1 MLARAAYQDAFF
13 AWPRPQRERYVSL
26 LRAADPSWARG
37 FLRWLRAETPMRY
50 PALVG
55 AAAFVAGRL
64 ERGEHGTSRQVIASV
79 LRRADDPGHLL
90 AYWAFAYGPS
100 LPKPVKRGVAD
111 AVTRLYD
118 EPALLAFD
126 DGGHHFELGFV
137 RADLSRLGG
146 IGTPRPLRFGEVIR
160 RVHPRA
166 RDGAQGDLF
175 RHALARRHGRVRTI
189 PGTLPLVRSWAGIPG
204 DEAGAASAGDSG
216 RDASGLPLAAGAE
229 PLRRIPAAA
238 GPPGWGR
245 AAAGSGESAAG
256 EVAAGLGESVADAAA
271 EPLSGGRVAAWA
283 EEPAAEVAVRAG
295 SLRRGSVAAGPQEPA
310 AAHHAP
316 AGTLHLFARLHSD
329 TGHPLP
335 GQWLAQLR
343 RATTP
348 AHTETLLATLPITD
362 LLARPGGLARLEPLI
377 PHLPLSALL
386 AHLRRFDAAGIG
398 FETAMAVAARIGDPG
413 EVRAA
418 GVGPLRFAAAWG
430 GVDSRR
436 WEAAL
441 AAGARHSLGA
451 VPRLPGRT
459 LVVIEPR
466 SDTRIV
472 FGVALAQRCDD
483 ADVVLL
489 GGGRFPLE
497 PGESPLH
504 ALIRWHATDLHSAP
518 PAAAGHDRV
527 VLVTEQVQKEP
538 DVPAGVPLHVWESR
552 RYSRY
557 EREPEFAPG
566 SPRGFF
572 RGLGDVSF
580 QLIPWWEEFV
590 GKHQIES

>member
-1 MLARAAYQDAFF
+1 VLARAAYQDAFF
-13 AWPRPQRERYVSL
+13 AWPRPERERYVSL

-64 ERGEHGTSRQVIASV
+64 ERGEHGISRQVIASV
-79 LRRADDPGHLL
+79 LCRADDPGHLL
-90 AYWAFAYGPS
+90 AYWASAYGPS

-137 RADLSRLGG
+137 RADLSWLGG

-175 RHALARRHGRVRTI
+175 RHALARRHGKVRTV
-189 PGTLPLVRSWAGIPG
+189 PETLPLVRSWAGMPGPG
-204 DEAGAASAGDSG
+204 DGASS
-216 RDASGLPLAAGAE
+216 
-229 PLRRIPAAA
+229 
-238 GPPGWGR
+238 
-245 AAAGSGESAAG
+245 
-256 EVAAGLGESVADAAA
+256 VAARPKES
-271 EPLSGGRVAAWA
+271 
-283 EEPAAEVAVRAG
+283 AAEVAAQTG
-295 SLRRGSVAAGPQEPA
+295 SLPRSSAAVRPQKPSAAHQSLAGP
-310 AAHHAP
+310 
-316 AGTLHLFARLHSD
+316 LHLLARLHSG

-348 AHTETLLATLPITD
+348 AHTETLLATLPIAD
-362 LLARPGGLARLEPLI
+362 LLSRPGGLARLEPLI
-377 PHLPLSALL
+377 PHLPLSTLL

-413 EVRAA
+413 EVRAS

-459 LVVIEPR
+459 LVVVEPG

-472 FGVALAQRCDD
+472 FGVALAQRCDA

-527 VLVTEQVQKEP
+527 VLVTEEVPEEP
-538 DVPAGVPLHVWESR
+538 DIPAGVPLYVWESR

-557 EREPEFAPG
+557 ELEPEFAPG

-572 RGLGDVSF
+572 RGLGDASF
-580 QLIPWWEEFV
+580 LLIPWWEEFV
-590 GKHQIES
+590 GKHQNGS